1 MRLPKKVATILIIS
15 LIVFMPSASILLAE
29 DVLAEDMGAQQI
41 TPEQIEANQIATILK
56 NNEENQNSLV
66 VPDTKRI
73 TMDFKD
79 ADIKDVLRL
88 ISDKSDMNIIA
99 GGEVQ
104 GTVTLKLEDVPWE
117 KALNIILKTQGYVYE
132 RDDNIIRV
140 TTRENLSMEDLETKL
155 FSLNYADAES
165 IATNLTEMLSPRGKV
180 QFDARTNQVILTDI
194 TSNLNK
200 LGGIIEQLDGRTPQ
214 IQIEA
219 RVIETTL
226 GKDET
231 LGVDWETQIL
241 ADGARRAT
249 TLPFSN
255 WSSDGRLYPTPDAD
269 YTYDSSWQVTDIDSD
284 FNYKNDLPISSKDAI
299 TWSSLPAVTG
309 ETGQEEYFQY
319 GTLDF
324 TGLQATLEALS
335 TRTDTNVLS
344 NPRITTLNNQE
355 AKITVGTKW
364 PVANYSYSD
373 ETGRWNV
380 SGWEYIEYGIILT
393 VTPTVNKDGYI
404 TLTVIPEVSDLNGSV
419 TFEGAEVPIISTK
432 QAEVQVMIRDSETL
446 VIGGMIKD
454 KTINTRKKVP
464 FLGDIP
470 ILGYLFS
477 KNDTEVEK
485 RDLLIFLTPHILKE
499 NGNIDNVSPIAF
511 EQETVF

>member
-1 MRLPKKVATILIIS
+1 MKMLTKRRRFSLFLMIVILFICSYKVS
-15 LIVFMPSASILLAE
+15 SAQGVETADPQGE
-29 DVLAEDMGAQQI
+29 QI
-41 TPEQIEANQIATILK
+41 TPQQVEANQISSILK
-56 NNEENQNSLV
+56 SSK
-66 VPDTKRI
+66 PKTI
-73 TMDFKD
+73 SMDFKD
-79 ADIKDVLRL
+79 ADIKDVLRI
-88 ISDKSDMNIIA
+88 ISDKSEMNIIA

-104 GTVTLKLEDVPWE
+104 GVVTMKLENVPWD

-132 RDDNIIRV
+132 QDGNIIRV
-140 TTRENLSMEDLETKL
+140 TTRENLSMEDLETTL

-165 IATNLTEMLSPRGKV
+165 LSTSLADMLTERGKI
-180 QFDARTNQVILTDI
+180 QFDTRTNQVIVTDI
-194 TSNLNK
+194 GSNIKK
-200 LGGIIEQLDGRTPQ
+200 LASIIKQLDGRTPQ

-231 LGVDWETQIL
+231 LGVDWETQIM
-241 ADGARRAT
+241 ADGAKRAVT
-249 TLPFSN
+249 FPFST
-255 WSSDGRLYPTPDAD
+255 WSSDGTLYPTPSAD
-269 YTYDSSWQVTDIDSD
+269 YTYDGAGQITDIDSD
-284 FNYKNDLPISSKDAI
+284 FGYKNDLPISSKDAVE
-299 TWSSLPAVTG
+299 WSSLPAIAGDVG
-309 ETGQEEYFQY
+309 EEEYFQY

-404 TLTVIPEVSDLNGSV
+404 TLTVSPEVSDLNGSV

-432 QAEVQVMIRDSETL
+432 QAEVQVMIKDGETL

-454 KTINTRKKVP
+454 KVVDTKKKIP

-470 ILGYLFS
+470 VLGYLFS
-477 KNDTEVEK
+477 KNDTEIEK

-499 NGNIDNVSPIAF
+499 DGNIDTISTVVF

>member
-1 MRLPKKVATILIIS
+1 MCFVILCWSMTCVAQEVKAIDPQ
-15 LIVFMPSASILLAE
+15 VK
-29 DVLAEDMGAQQI
+29 QI
-41 TPEQIEANQIATILK
+41 TPKQIEAHQITSIL
-56 NNEENQNSLV
+56 NSASDNDAFSNDKKV
-66 VPDTKRI
+66 S
-73 TMDFKD
+73 MDFKD
-79 ADIKDVLRL
+79 ADIKDVLRI
-88 ISDKSDMNIIA
+88 ISDKSGINIIT

-104 GTVTLKLEDVPWE
+104 GVVTMKLEDVPWE
-117 KALNIILKTQGYVYE
+117 KALDIILKTQGYVYE
-132 RDDNIIRV
+132 KDGNIIRV
-140 TTRENLSMEDLETKL
+140 TTRENLSMEDLETTL
-155 FSLNYADAES
+155 FSLNYANAES
-165 IATNLTEMLSPRGKV
+165 LATSLAEMLSPRGKI
-180 QFDARTNQVILTDI
+180 QFDSRTNQVIVTDI
-194 TSNLNK
+194 GTSIKK
-200 LGGIIEQLDGRTPQ
+200 LASIIKQLDGRTPQ

-231 LGVDWETQIL
+231 LGVDWQTQIVL
-241 ADGARRAT
+241 DGSKRGT
-249 TLPFSN
+249 TFPFSN
-255 WSSDGRLYPTPDAD
+255 WSTDGRLYPSPNAD
-269 YTYDSSWQVTDIDSD
+269 YTYDAAGRITDLASD
-284 FNYKNDLPISSKDAI
+284 FAYKNDLPIDGKDAI
-299 TWSSLPAVTG
+299 TWSSLPAIAGDTG
-309 ETGQEEYFQY
+309 EEEYFQY

-344 NPRITTLNNQE
+344 NPRITTLNNKE

-380 SGWEYIEYGIILT
+380 SGWEYIEYGIIMT

-404 TLTVIPEVSDLNGSV
+404 TLSVVPEVSDLTGSV

-432 QAEVQVMIRDSETL
+432 QAEVEVMIKDGETL

-454 KTINTRKKVP
+454 KVVNTNKKIP

-477 KNDTEVEK
+477 QKGTEIEK
-485 RDLLIFLTPHILKE
+485 RDLLIFLTPHVLKE
-499 NGNIDNVSPIAF
+499 KGHIDSVSTVAF
-511 EQETVF
+511 EQEIVF

>member
-1 MRLPKKVATILIIS
+1 MMKIKKDTLLRLSICLVILWY
-15 LIVFMPSASILLAE
+15 
-29 DVLAEDMGAQQI
+29 GAICQAQEVEAIDPQAKQI
-41 TPEQIEANQIATILK
+41 TPEQIEANQISSIL
-56 NNEENQNSLV
+56 NNRANSASN
-66 VPDTKRI
+66 DNDKKI
-73 TMDFKD
+73 SMDFKD
-79 ADIKDVLRL
+79 ADIKDVLRI
-88 ISDKSDMNIIA
+88 ISDKSGINIIA

-104 GTVTLKLEDVPWE
+104 GVVTMKLENVPWD
-117 KALNIILKTQGYVYE
+117 KALDIILKTQGYVYE
-132 RDDNIIRV
+132 QDGNIIRV
-140 TTRENLSMEDLETKL
+140 TTRENLSMEDLETTL

-165 IATNLTEMLSPRGKV
+165 LSTSLADMLSPRGKI
-180 QFDARTNQVILTDI
+180 QFDTRTNQIIVTDI
-194 TSNLNK
+194 GTNIKKLSNV
-200 LGGIIEQLDGRTPQ
+200 IDQLDGRTPQ

-231 LGVDWETQIL
+231 LGVDWQTQIV
-241 ADGARRAT
+241 ADGAKRAT
-249 TLPFSN
+249 TIPFSN
-255 WSSDGRLYPTPDAD
+255 WSTDGRLYPTPDAD
-269 YTYDSSWQVTDIDSD
+269 YTYDANWQITDIDSD
-284 FNYKNDLPISSKDAI
+284 FAYKNDLPVSSKDAI
-299 TWSSLPAVTG
+299 TWSSLPAVAGDTG
-309 ETGQEEYFQY
+309 EEEYFQY

-344 NPRITTLNNQE
+344 NPRITTLNNKE

-380 SGWEYIEYGIILT
+380 SGWEYIEYGIIMT

-404 TLTVIPEVSDLNGSV
+404 TLSVVPEVSDLTGSV

-432 QAEVQVMIRDSETL
+432 QAEVEVMVKDGETL

-454 KTINTRKKVP
+454 KVVNTKNKIP

-477 KNDTEVEK
+477 QKGTEIEK
-485 RDLLIFLTPHILKE
+485 RDLLIFLTPHVLKE
-499 NGNIDNVSPIAF
+499 NGHIDSVSTVAF
-511 EQETVF
+511 EQEIVF

>member
-1 MRLPKKVATILIIS
+1 MKNKKSILSCFLIALIILCYS
-15 LIVFMPSASILLAE
+15 GICLAQEVKAE
-29 DVLAEDMGAQQI
+29 DPQAKQI
-41 TPEQIEANQIATILK
+41 TPQQIEANQISSILGNK
-56 NNEENQNSLV
+56 TDSNSN
-66 VPDTKRI
+66 DNDKKI
-73 TMDFKD
+73 SMDFKD
-79 ADIKDVLRL
+79 ADIKDVLR
-88 ISDKSDMNIIA
+88 IVSDKSGINIIA

-104 GTVTLKLEDVPWE
+104 GVVTMKLESVPWD
-117 KALNIILKTQGYVYE
+117 KALDIILKTQGYVYE
-132 RDDNIIRV
+132 QDGNIIRV
-140 TTRENLSMEDLETKL
+140 TTRENLSMEDLETTL
-155 FSLNYADAES
+155 FSLSYADAES
-165 IATNLTEMLSPRGKV
+165 LTTSLADMLSARGNI
-180 QFDARTNQVILTDI
+180 QFDARTNQVIVTDI
-194 TSNLNK
+194 GTNIKK
-200 LGGIIEQLDGRTPQ
+200 LASVIEQLDGRTPQ

-231 LGVDWETQIL
+231 LGVDWQTEIV
-241 ADGARRAT
+241 ADGAKRAT

-255 WSSDGRLYPTPDAD
+255 WSTDGRLYPTPDAD
-269 YTYDSSWQVTDIDSD
+269 YTYDASGQITDIVSD
-284 FNYKNDLPISSKDAI
+284 FAIKNDLPVSSKDAI
-299 TWSSLPAVTG
+299 QWSSLPAVAGDTG
-309 ETGQEEYFQY
+309 EEEYFQY

-344 NPRITTLNNQE
+344 NPRITTLNNKE

-380 SGWEYIEYGIILT
+380 SGWEYIEYGIIMT

-404 TLTVIPEVSDLNGSV
+404 TLSVVPEVSDLTGSV

-432 QAEVQVMIRDSETL
+432 QAEVEVMIKDGETL

-454 KTINTRKKVP
+454 KVVNTNNKIP

-477 KNDTEVEK
+477 QRGTEIEK
-485 RDLLIFLTPHILKE
+485 RDLLIFLTPHVLKE
-499 NGNIDNVSPIAF
+499 NGHIDSVSTVAF